1 MPKLWL
7 PPKVWFHG
15 SQSTSTGG
23 ASASTGMLW
32 AICCW
37 LAHHMPWVLIT
48 ALGSLVEPLVNRNLA
63 MVSGPVACIAA
74 STAGVTGVASRSAKL
89 VLARSGTAPA
99 VSTTSRSVPTTAPI
113 ARP

>member
-63 MVSGPVACIAA
+63 MVSGPVACMAA
-74 STAGVTGVASRSAKL
+74 STAGVVRGQQVGKGRAGATGHS
-89 VLARSGTAPA
+89 PA